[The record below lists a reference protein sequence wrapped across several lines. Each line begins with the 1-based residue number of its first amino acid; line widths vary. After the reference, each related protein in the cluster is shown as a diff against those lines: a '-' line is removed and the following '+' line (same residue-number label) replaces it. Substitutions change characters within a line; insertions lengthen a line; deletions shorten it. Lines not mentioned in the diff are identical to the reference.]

1 MLKVPANKRI
11 PLCKP
16 SINEDDLRVVS
27 DAIKSGWLAHGKFNH
42 DFEDNFAQ
50 YIGVKHA
57 ITMNSCTSALEIALK
72 ANDIRGEVI
81 IPSFTWVATANAV
94 INAGATPV
102 FADVD
107 YETKNL
113 TSQNIESLINH
124 KTEAVIVVHFGGQIC
139 LMAEILKLCRK
150 HHLLLV
156 EDSAETI
163 GARFGDRQAGSFGVG
178 CFSFFPT
185 KNITTGEGGMLTTND
200 QKFADKCR
208 ALISHGIASTT
219 FARESQNNPWERS
232 ADYAGHNFRMPN
244 PLAALGNNQLM
255 RLEEFNSKRKDIAH
269 FYNSKL
275 KNLCGLVETPKTAQG
290 AEHVYQTY
298 TITVEKKIRNNL
310 VKFLNDNNVGASVHF
325 DPPVHL
331 QPFYKNFLKRRCI
344 LPSTEKLS
352 AEVISLPIYPDMT
365 LKEQRVVVKHVREY
379 FGL

>member
-1 MLKVPANKRI
+1 LSAFLDKKI

-16 SINEDDLRVVS
+16 SINSDDLKVVS
-27 DAIKSGWLAHGKFNH
+27 DAIKSGWLAHGSCNH
-42 DFEDNFAQ
+42 DFEDNFAR

-72 ANDIRGEVI
+72 AHGIKGEVI

-107 YETKNL
+107 YETRNL
-113 TSQNIESLINH
+113 LSQHIESRINH
-124 KTEAVIVVHFGGQIC
+124 KTEAIIVVHFGGQIC
-139 LMAEILKLCRK
+139 LMADILKLCEK

-163 GARFGDRQAGSFGVG
+163 GARFDHRQAGSFGVG

-200 QKFADKCR
+200 QRFAAKCR
-208 ALISHGIASTT
+208 ALISHGISTTT
-219 FARESQNNPWERS
+219 FARENQNNPWERA
-232 ADYAGHNFRMPN
+232 ADYAGHNYRMPN
-244 PLAALGNNQLM
+244 PLAALGNNQLA
-255 RLEEFNSKRKDIAH
+255 RLEKFNSRRQDIAH

-275 KNLCGLVETPKTAQG
+275 KTLDGLVKTPKIAQG

-298 TITVEKKIRNNL
+298 TITVEKRTRNDL
-310 VKFLNDNNVGASVHF
+310 VKFLNHCNVGASVHF

-331 QPFYKNFLKRRCI
+331 QPFYKNFLEKRCV

-365 LKEQRVVVKHVREY
+365 LKDQRLVVKRVKEY
-379 FGL
+379 FTR